1 LEYSPREM
9 EDGLNM
15 VKNIPKAQTSIR
27 HGGTHFL
34 GPTVNKA

>member
-1 LEYSPREM
+1 M